1 MKQEINKFCISGLCL
16 WAKRKGVRPAR
27 KRLAKGCRYTLSKI
41 SAGVKSYSLRKSRQ
55 MSSGSWCFRKS
66 PTRRFPNTAPLPS
79 SPKIYPNGEIL
90 AVIFPRH
97 KNKSWIRFLKYMQSL
112 PFYHIGRGRHLTSH
126 FRQGYLLWG
135 SSAPKLFSLYSFF
148 GNTSCTIEINSCKFS
163 GVSQLGS

>member
-55 MSSGSWCFRKS
+55 RSSGSWCFRKS

-112 PFYHIGRGRHLTSH
+112 PFYHRA
-126 FRQGYLLWG
+126 WA
-135 SSAPKLFSLYSFF
+135 APNKSLSTRIFALGKF
-148 GNTSCTIEINSCKFS
+148 CAKAVFTIFVFS
-163 GVSQLGS
+163 GIHPAP